1 MAFDAPV
8 TEITA
13 AEQTVPC
20 AGVLVSPSSAHIRLL
35 PSLLCPLGMT
45 AC

>member
-13 AEQTVPC
+13 AEQTVLC
-20 AGVLVSPSSAHIRLL
+20 RRFGFSAHIRLL

>member
-8 TEITA
+8 TESPLPSR
-13 AEQTVPC
+13 QSC